1 MIRNFRNKITR
12 YAHKLPQNEKKTRN
26 LNLNANP
33 RFEIYLPFS
42 LFSPGLFANH
52 DLDDPK
58 TAATQNSPPIDL
70 LGEICGAGLVLLKEK
85 TK

>member
-1 MIRNFRNKITR
+1 MLTSYHKMKKKNKQTE
-12 YAHKLPQNEKKTRN
+12 NS
-26 LNLNANP
+26 NLNAKP
-33 RFEIYLPFS
+33 RFAVYLPFS

-85 TK
+85 IK